1 MRPITN
7 PSASFMARN
16 MTIYHQTHKASP
28 ERREARE
35 LTARVGKRQAR
46 YAIKMMRHMIKQG
59 ASDIYCAFMAPGRA
73 MVGFAPT
80 KTTPGFTAWATTPRH
95 QVTLPPEMA

>member
-1 MRPITN
+1 MQPIIIK
-7 PSASFMARN
+7 PSPSSIMAR
-16 MTIYHQTHKASP
+16 YYQHPREASP
-28 ERREARE
+28 ERKEARE

-46 YAIKMMRHMIKQG
+46 YALKMMRHLLKQG

-73 MVGFAPT
+73 MVGFGPT
-80 KTTPGFTAWATTPRH
+80 KLGVGFTAWATTPRR